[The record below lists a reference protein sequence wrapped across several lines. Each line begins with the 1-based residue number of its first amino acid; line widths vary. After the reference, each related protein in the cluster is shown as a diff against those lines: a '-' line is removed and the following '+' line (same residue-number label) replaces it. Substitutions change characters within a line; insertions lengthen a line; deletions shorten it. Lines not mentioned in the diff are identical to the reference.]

1 MAALDDRLKERKKI
15 ESELKMIMDEDEKEV
30 R

>member
-1 MAALDDRLKERKKI
+1 MAALDDRLKECKKI